1 MILQEIFN
9 AIVMD
14 RETISVPDIDATGYQ
29 SLRVSL
35 LRKFKTYKAQ
45 CQQFDIEGYEDLYLR
60 CSYDAAAAIATF
72 KLLDR
77 GAASRRN
84 YTVIR
89 SNI

>member
-1 MILQEIFN
+1 MTLQEIFN

-14 RETISVPDIDATGYQ
+14 RETISVPDLDPAAYQ
-29 SLRVSL
+29 SLRASL
-35 LRKFKTYKAQ
+35 LRKFKTYRIQ
-45 CQQFDIEGYEDLYLR
+45 CQTFDIEGYGDMYIR
-60 CSYDAAAAIATF
+60 CSYDNTAAIATF

-77 GAASRRN
+77 QAAARKS

>member
-1 MILQEIFN
+1 MTLQEIFN

-14 RETISVPDIDATGYQ
+14 RETISVPTIDPAAYQ
-29 SLRVSL
+29 SLRASL
-35 LRKFKTYKAQ
+35 LRKFKIYKTQ
-45 CQQFDIEGYEDLYLR
+45 CQQFDIEGYSDLYIR
-60 CSYDAAAAIATF
+60 CSYDSTAALATF

-77 GAASRRN
+77 GAAARKS

>member
-1 MILQEIFN
+1 MTLQEIFN

-14 RETISVPDIDATGYQ
+14 RDTISIPDIDVAAYQ
-29 SLRVSL
+29 SLRASL
-35 LRKFKTYKAQ
+35 LRKFKIYKTQ
-45 CQQFDIEGYEDLYLR
+45 CQQFDIDGYSDLYIR

>member
-1 MILQEIFN
+1 MTLQEIFN

-14 RETISVPDIDATGYQ
+14 RETISIPTIDPAAYQ
-29 SLRVSL
+29 SLRASL
-35 LRKFKTYKAQ
+35 LRKFKIYKTQ
-45 CQQFDIEGYEDLYLR
+45 CQQFDIEGYGDLYIR
-60 CSYDAAAAIATF
+60 CSYDSTAALATF

-77 GAASRRN
+77 EAAARKS